1 MKVAENYLPNY
12 FGFEV
17 QKLEVIAKDKKTAK
31 AVKVVKAAEVAKVV
45 KAAEVVKVVKAVE
58 VAKVVKAAEVVK
70 FEKSYV
76 AVMSLK
82 MHKYLNFWGN
92 ESFLKMNL
100 HYKDIGYI
108 NVKILH
114 FHVLQKHLLV
124 DILELKVVV

>member
-17 QKLEVIAKDKKTAK
+17 QKLGVIAKDKKTAK
-31 AVKVVKAAEVAKVV
+31 A
-45 KAAEVVKVVKAVE
+45 
-58 VAKVVKAAEVVK
+58 AKVVKAAEVVK

-92 ESFLKMNL
+92 KSFLKMNL

>member
-1 MKVAENYLPNY
+1 MFVKVAKNYLPNY

-17 QKLEVIAKDKKTAK
+17 QKLGVIAKDKKTAK

-45 KAAEVVKVVKAVE
+45 KAAEVVK
-58 VAKVVKAAEVVK
+58 

-76 AVMSLK
+76 AVLLLK

-92 ESFLKMNL
+92 ENFLKMNL

-114 FHVLQKHLLV
+114 FHVLQNIYLL
-124 DILELKVVV
+124 IFWS

>member
-31 AVKVVKAAEVAKVV
+31 AAKVV
-45 KAAEVVKVVKAVE
+45 KAAEAAKIVKAAE

-82 MHKYLNFWGN
+82 MHKYLNFWRN
-92 ESFLKMNL
+92 ESFL

>member
-17 QKLEVIAKDKKTAK
+17 QKLGVIAKDKKTAK
-31 AVKVVKAAEVAKVV
+31 AVKVVKAAEVA
-45 KAAEVVKVVKAVE
+45 KVVKAVE

-76 AVMSLK
+76 AVLLLK

-92 ESFLKMNL
+92 ENFLKMNL

-114 FHVLQKHLLV
+114 FYVLQKHLLV
-124 DILELKVVV
+124 DILELKMVF

>member
-17 QKLEVIAKDKKTAK
+17 QKLGVIAKDKKTTK
-31 AVKVVKAAEVAKVV
+31 AV
-45 KAAEVVKVVKAVE
+45 
-58 VAKVVKAAEVVK
+58 KVVKAAEVVK

-82 MHKYLNFWGN
+82 MYKYLNFWGN

-114 FHVLQKHLLV
+114 FYVLQKHLLV

>member
-17 QKLEVIAKDKKTAK
+17 QKLGVIAKDKKTAK

-45 KAAEVVKVVKAVE
+45 KVAEVAKVVKAVE

-76 AVMSLK
+76 AVLLLK
-82 MHKYLNFWGN
+82 MHKYLNFWG
-92 ESFLKMNL
+92 
-100 HYKDIGYI
+100 I
-108 NVKILH
+108 
-114 FHVLQKHLLV
+114 
-124 DILELKVVV
+124 KVS

>member
-1 MKVAENYLPNY
+1 MFVKVVENYLPNY

-17 QKLEVIAKDKKTAK
+17 QKFGVITKDKKAAK
-31 AVKVVKAAEVAKVV
+31 VAKVAKVV
-45 KAAEVVKVVKAVE
+45 KAAEVL
-58 VAKVVKAAEVVK
+58 K